1 MVNALKC
8 ARNVWVSIFAAP
20 GLIVALLER
29 FSGHCADIR
38 VSGSLPKLD
47 HNRDAQWVEAGGGT
61 ANCYTLLV
69 CTVRDSCHKAFFA
82 PAARNGAAARP
93 NASLAG
99 SSVAGHRCKIIG
111 TCLNAAAYSYS
122 PSISLPV

>member
-38 VSGSLPKLD
+38 VSGSNEGNSNLCCPSSITIET
-47 HNRDAQWVEAGGGT
+47 HNGWRPEA
-61 ANCYTLLV
+61 
-69 CTVRDSCHKAFFA
+69 A
-82 PAARNGAAARP
+82 PRIAIRF
-93 NASLAG
+93 LY
-99 SSVAGHRCKIIG
+99 VQ
-111 TCLNAAAYSYS
+111 
-122 PSISLPV
+122 